1 MHNFARNAGRFS
13 PEQVLTLWT
22 WPGISGHVMIVSSF
36 PLISLISFHFYL
48 AGNPCRC
55 DNAGSVV
62 GQILLDAMAKN
73 AMMGPYSTWYTL
85 AHRIA
90 DTIYLVIYLFIYLYI
105 YIYTQQPATASS
117 LPFNSFF
124 TPVLRKT
131 SMATPLAQ
139 MRDAASED
147 A

>member
-55 DNAGSVV
+55 DSAGSVV

-90 DTIYLVIYLFIYLYI
+90 DTIYLVIYLFIYI
-105 YIYTQQPATASS
+105 YIYLYTTASHCKFVAFQ
-117 LPFNSFF
+117 LIFHPR
-124 TPVLRKT
+124 P
-131 SMATPLAQ
+131 
-139 MRDAASED
+139 SENID
-147 A
+147 GHSAGSNA